1 MVSHYS
7 ISCLC
12 LTLLLTKLPK
22 FTMVSHYSISCLCFT
37 LLLTLP
43 SYPSSPWFH
52 IIPFLAYALP
62 YCLPYQVTQ
71 VHHGFTLFHFLPMP
85 YLTAYP
91 TKLPKFTTVFSVAQS
106 FVFCVVF
113 CIVFRF
119 TASNDPFPFYS
130 FLPRFFGT
138 IIYFFKFCQFIFFGS
153 DLKRLESVFPDL
165 F

>member
-1 MVSHYS
+1 MS

-12 LTLLLTKLPK
+12 LTLLLTLPSYPSSPW
-22 FTMVSHYSISCLCFT
+22 FHIIPFLAYALPYC
-37 LLLTLP
+37 LP

-91 TKLPKFTTVFSVAQS
+91 TKLPKFTMVSHYSISCLCLTLLLTLPSYPSSPWFH
-106 FVFCVVF
+106 
-113 CIVFRF
+113 II
-119 TASNDPFPFYS
+119 PFLAYA
-130 FLPRFFGT
+130 LPYCLPYQVTQVHHGF
-138 IIYFFKFCQFIFFGS
+138 
-153 DLKRLESVFPDL
+153 
-165 F
+165 